1 MALHENDKNNVE
13 YLTSLLPDADPI
25 SAKVIRE
32 KIRLL
37 EEGKDLNDPTGANLP
52 AKRVISAEEQDEFEK
67 CSAALERSRVLI
79 RNLRCL
85 LRLSYDRFGL
95 RFDTEL
101 SLELALQ
108 RLLDAIEAPE
118 VRKRA
123 DAAAEEAKEIVEG
136 FVDPLNPLP
145 KARKLAAKTAPG
157 AAEAE
162 KKKVFDP
169 QTANKPAL
177 LKYAAKRGWKPDV
190 TSTAESLRAMVIEKM
205 GEAK

>member
-79 RNLRCL
+79 RNFRCL

-118 VRKRA
+118 IRKRA
-123 DAAAEEAKEIVEG
+123 VSAKETPVSPEKVE
-136 FVDPLNPLP
+136 
-145 KARKLAAKTAPG
+145 
-157 AAEAE
+157 EE
-162 KKKVFDP
+162 KVFDP
-169 QTANKPAL
+169 QTANKPTL